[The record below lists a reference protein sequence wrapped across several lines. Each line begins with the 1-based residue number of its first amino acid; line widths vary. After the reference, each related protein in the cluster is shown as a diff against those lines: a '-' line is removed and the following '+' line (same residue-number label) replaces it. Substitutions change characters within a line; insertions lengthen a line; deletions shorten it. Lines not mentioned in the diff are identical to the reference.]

1 MKTTNEA
8 LSQVVAEMSEYLL
21 NMNISARELHD
32 LSQFCGRM
40 QGLLAIESTGLAKT
54 IENVVNDKMA
64 KDEQRRQRQKTMADD
79 FAPRY
84 EDGYAG
90 RHSGVRYNK

>member
-1 MKTTNEA
+1 MKTTHEA
-8 LSQVVAEMSEYLL
+8 LSQVIAEMSEYLL

-40 QGLLAIESTGLAKT
+40 QGLLAIESTGLTKT
-54 IENVVNDKMA
+54 IENVVSEKMA
-64 KDEQRRQRQKTMADD
+64 KEAQLRKRHETMKNE
-79 FAPRY
+79 FEPRF

-90 RHSGVRYNK
+90 RHSEKYHR